1 MNWQGRNRKGTIPG
15 SRWSKQSYTVTGST
29 LKEKTNDS
37 AAFSEKGNLICASEL
52 LHRGKE
58 WTGSAFVVPVRYWSP
73 RKSTTDFTMKYHA
86 ARHLE
91 RLEITHTRT
100 YKHTHTHTYKHT
112 GADDGLKTIV
122 KEALLTAGSKPGYNS
137 PFISNRVVIYA
148 HLAVCSAPLLRQQTV
163 SNHCSPRA
171 FSTLKWVCW
180 WHWKPGHRFPVIITI
195 VCVTHLAGA
204 TYAAN
209 FGVKPGIN
217 YKADMELQWL
227 ENSLNCVPHRDNRI
241 CVVSHSQT
249 SPNFKQL
256 A

>member
-100 YKHTHTHTYKHT
+100 YKHTHTHTH
-112 GADDGLKTIV
+112 I
-122 KEALLTAGSKPGYNS
+122 
-137 PFISNRVVIYA
+137 
-148 HLAVCSAPLLRQQTV
+148 QT
-163 SNHCSPRA
+163 
-171 FSTLKWVCW
+171 
-180 WHWKPGHRFPVIITI
+180 HRCGRRI
-195 VCVTHLAGA
+195 
-204 TYAAN
+204 
-209 FGVKPGIN
+209 
-217 YKADMELQWL
+217 E
-227 ENSLNCVPHRDNRI
+227 DNRERGFTNSGFETRI
-241 CVVSHSQT
+241 QFTFHLKPSCNLCTPGCVFGSIAETTNCLKSLQPSRLLNAEMSLLVALET
-249 SPNFKQL
+249 WP
-256 A
+256 